1 MATTDS
7 KSAAQSSPQSKPGPI
22 EPLERVDKLIG
33 HGEAVVLVTSL
44 GFLVVLGFYR
54 SLFESTKKWFGHPVL
69 MEPPE
74 WTTPTILLL
83 VFVVGMLGL
92 ALAAQADKLIN
103 IDLFSRVLSAR
114 AKLVIRI
121 VGNLFGCIISYFFIQ
136 TALHMRHVLDDTS
149 TARKLLSDKTTQ
161 LVIPLTIGLVIL
173 HLLVK
178 IAIDAIWLA
187 SGKTPPESAPGG
199 AHGGSAKP
207 DEPATPA
214 AADDKGGGAA

>member
-7 KSAAQSSPQSKPGPI
+7 KSAAQSSPQQKPGPI

-33 HGEAVVLVTSL
+33 QGEGVVLVSAL
-44 GFLVVLGFYR
+44 AFLVVLGFYR

-83 VFVVGMLGL
+83 VFMVGMLGL

-103 IDLFSRVLSAR
+103 IDLFSRVLGAR

-121 VGNLFGCIISYFFIQ
+121 IGNSFGGLISYFFIR
-136 TALHMRHVLDDTS
+136 TALHLRSVLDDTS

-161 LVIPLTIGLVIL
+161 LVIPLTVGLVIL
-173 HLLVK
+173 HLVVK
-178 IAIDAIWLA
+178 IVIDVVWLA

-199 AHGGSAKP
+199 AHGGAAKP
-207 DEPATPA
+207 EAPAADA